1 MELKRC
7 VWAWTKLSLALTAP
21 RGIMEISACHSC
33 KIRVE
38 EKATSPTSELSG
50 LEICPG
56 VLGCPG
62 ILPSQ
67 SGWQGVKDTH
77 CHFGDNS
84 VRPSA

>member
-1 MELKRC
+1 MALKRC
-7 VWAWTKLSLALTAP
+7 LWAWTKLGPNLMEP

-38 EKATSPTSELSG
+38 EKVTSPTSELSRV
-50 LEICPG
+50 E
-56 VLGCPG
+56 GCPG
-62 ILPSQ
+62 ILPSWW
-67 SGWQGVKDTH
+67 GWQGVKDRH